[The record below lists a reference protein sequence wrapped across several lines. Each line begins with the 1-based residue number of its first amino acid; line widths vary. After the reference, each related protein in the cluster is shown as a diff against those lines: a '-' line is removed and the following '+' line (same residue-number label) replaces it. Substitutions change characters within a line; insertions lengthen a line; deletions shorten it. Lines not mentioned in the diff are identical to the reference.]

1 MIIAGSDTTA
11 TALCNIFWF
20 LMCHP
25 SAYQRLQK
33 EVDGAFPPGE
43 NAMDT
48 TKHIHMDYLNA
59 VM

>member
-1 MIIAGSDTTA
+1 
-11 TALCNIFWF
+11 
-20 LMCHP
+20 MCHP

-33 EVDGAFPPGE
+33 EVDEAFPPGE